1 MMKNCLIVFA
11 CPHVYSWE
19 KEVIKKY
26 EIIYNVE
33 YLFADQIFYKGGSFQ
48 LIKEINEIIFLKN
61 IEIVVFDTDF
71 LPFIDSNII
80 QMTNSKTYKILLT
93 FDNIV
98 HGNLNLINGSKCNLV
113 IAYDPLEVLIFRKY
127 NIRSKYKSG
136 RTSK

>member
-1 MMKNCLIVFA
+1 MKVFF
-11 CPHVYSWE
+11 
-19 KEVIKKY
+19 KKF

-80 QMTNSKTYKILLT
+80 QMTNI
-93 FDNIV
+93 
-98 HGNLNLINGSKCNLV
+98 
-113 IAYDPLEVLIFRKY
+113 
-127 NIRSKYKSG
+127 
-136 RTSK
+136 